1 MKRFLTT
8 LTLVVA
14 LTVAQWSLSSPAW
27 ALYQLEFGDT
37 ISVMVKDAPQ
47 YSVPGA
53 QIRPD
58 GAITVPYLGDLEV
71 SGLTPGQVGDR
82 IQKLVSRYVRNP
94 EVTVTVTGFRGR
106 VIAVFGQVTRPG
118 NLTVPAAPV
127 NPTVLDA
134 IGQAGG
140 FTDRA
145 NRSEVIVIRGEG
157 ANAQR
162 FVVDVEK
169 MLKSSDFSGNIA
181 IQERDKIIVPEV
193 WYPDYRGAIG
203 VIGTVASVLTM
214 VSIII
219 NVYNRAS
226 SQ

>member
-1 MKRFLTT
+1 MKRLLTT
-8 LTLVVA
+8 LTLVFA
-14 LTVAQWSLSSPAW
+14 LTLAQWSLSSPAW

-37 ISVMVKDAPQ
+37 LSVTVKDAPQ
-47 YSVPGA
+47 YSVPA
-53 QIRPD
+53 AIIRPD

-94 EVTVTVTGFRGR
+94 EVTVTVTAFRGR
-106 VIAVFGQVTRPG
+106 VIAVFGQVIKPG

-140 FTDRA
+140 FTERA
-145 NRSEVIVIRGEG
+145 NRAEVIVIRGEG
-157 ANAQR
+157 PNAQR
-162 FVVDVEK
+162 FVVNVDK
-169 MLKSSDFSGNIA
+169 MLKNSDFSSNLV

-226 SQ
+226 GQ